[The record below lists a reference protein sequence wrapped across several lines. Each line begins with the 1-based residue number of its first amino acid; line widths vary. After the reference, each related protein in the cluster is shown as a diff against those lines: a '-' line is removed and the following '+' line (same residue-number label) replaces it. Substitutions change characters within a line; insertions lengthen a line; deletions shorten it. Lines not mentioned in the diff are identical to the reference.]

1 MANDLRSKKSEGQAF
16 SLLLSLNTKKISQE
30 KKIKLGVSVAVV
42 ANRVM
47 DINSD
52 GKPETIAA
60 AHVSPNCNSVGD
72 ATVLTVYSKTQDR
85 VHTKIYM
92 ANFQLY
98 TIGDPKLGGYEEQ
111 IQRQLDDLISFD
123 LFSAKNLPEW
133 PDTDFTPVIRQKSN
147 SRPAYKFVT
156 IADPQTYRLARQKE
170 LLVWCYN
177 YSVLNCFI
185 YPSGR
190 ANIVEL
196 FKALSTKYPPGNS
209 TQPFNG
215 TEEAI
220 RLLTGRPVDSFP
232 ELETD

>member
-1 MANDLRSKKSEGQAF
+1 
-16 SLLLSLNTKKISQE
+16 
-30 KKIKLGVSVAVV
+30 
-42 ANRVM
+42 
-47 DINSD
+47 
-52 GKPETIAA
+52 
-60 AHVSPNCNSVGD
+60 
-72 ATVLTVYSKTQDR
+72 
-85 VHTKIYM
+85 M

-170 LLVWCYN
+170 LPVWCY
-177 YSVLNCFI
+177 SHSGFSCFI

-190 ANIVEL
+190 ADIVQL
-196 FKALSTKYPPGNS
+196 FKARSTKYPPGNF
-209 TQPFNG
+209 TQPFHG
-215 TEEAI
+215 IEETI
-220 RLLTGRPVDSFP
+220 RLLTGLSAEDFTAV
-232 ELETD
+232 ETD